1 MEKRLINM
9 EVKYEYKSR
18 VSMLIINSSISP
30 ILHGDFGQS
39 LKMISNSCATIINKN
54 GKINKYYYY
63 NKKDANIRE
72 ISINTSEQILICT
85 NFITNEYF
93 CSDKFIT
100 MKLNTMLAQIPNVN
114 YVDVLNV
121 VDEVITDICNYV
133 KE

>member
-1 MEKRLINM
+1 M
-9 EVKYEYKSR
+9 EVKYEYISR

-63 NKKDANIRE
+63 NKKDTNIRE
-72 ISINTSEQILICT
+72 IGINTSEQILICT
-85 NFITNEYF
+85 NFITNQYF

-114 YVDVLNV
+114 YADVLNV

>member
-1 MEKRLINM
+1 M
-9 EVKYEYKSR
+9 EVKYEYKSH

-39 LKMISNSCATIINKN
+39 LKMISNSCIIIINKN
-54 GKINKYYYY
+54 GKINKYYCYD
-63 NKKDANIRE
+63 KKNTNIRE
-72 ISINTSEQILICT
+72 IGIDTSKQILICT

-100 MKLNTMLAQIPNVN
+100 MKLNTMLAQISNAN

-121 VDEVITDICNYV
+121 VDETINDICNYV

>member
-1 MEKRLINM
+1 M
-9 EVKYEYKSR
+9 EVKYEYISR
-18 VSMLIINSSISP
+18 VGTLIINSSISP

-72 ISINTSEQILICT
+72 IGINTSEQILICT

-114 YVDVLNV
+114 FVDVLNV

>member
-1 MEKRLINM
+1 M
-9 EVKYEYKSR
+9 EVKYEYISR
-18 VSMLIINSSISP
+18 VGTLIINSSISP

-39 LKMISNSCATIINKN
+39 LKMISNSCATIINNN

-72 ISINTSEQILICT
+72 IGINTSEQILIST

-100 MKLNTMLAQIPNVN
+100 MKLNTMLAQIPNVT

>member
-1 MEKRLINM
+1 M
-9 EVKYEYKSR
+9 EVKYEYISR

-63 NKKDANIRE
+63 NKKDTNIRE
-72 ISINTSEQILICT
+72 IGINTSEQILICT

-114 YVDVLNV
+114 YADVLNV

>member
-1 MEKRLINM
+1 M
-9 EVKYEYKSR
+9 EVKYEYISR

-72 ISINTSEQILICT
+72 IGINTSEQILISI

-114 YVDVLNV
+114 YADVLNV